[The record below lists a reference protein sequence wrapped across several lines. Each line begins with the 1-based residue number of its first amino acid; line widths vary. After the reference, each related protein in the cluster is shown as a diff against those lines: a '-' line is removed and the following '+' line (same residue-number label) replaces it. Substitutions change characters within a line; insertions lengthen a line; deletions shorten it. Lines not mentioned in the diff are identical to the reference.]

1 MTDINL
7 SVEKSEVQEG
17 KSMKVVVGKVP
28 ENADGEIQLKVDN
41 PTLATIDQSGN
52 FVAKQAG
59 EVTIIAT
66 SGSIERR
73 VKVKI
78 TKVSSG
84 PQPNPK
90 PENPSSP
97 SHPSIKPAP
106 TPGTSSNFVTPS
118 SNEATKNLP
127 KEEEKNLQKQEEL
140 KERSFI
146 DTENHWAK
154 DAISY
159 VVGKGYFK
167 GVGNDRFA
175 PNKSITRADFV
186 TVLGRMAGIDQS
198 KYTSNPFSDLE
209 NNYATAYI
217 IWAAENDIV
226 KGVGNGKFE
235 SNRPITRE
243 EMAVVMSRY
252 LCVTGK
258 TLQDKQDV
266 PFNDQSDI
274 SPWAQEA
281 VKDMAKKGIVQGMEN
296 RCFSPKTSFTRAQ
309 VAQVLYNIDKN
320 SK

>member
-1 MTDINL
+1 
-7 SVEKSEVQEG
+7 
-17 KSMKVVVGKVP
+17 
-28 ENADGEIQLKVDN
+28 
-41 PTLATIDQSGN
+41 
-52 FVAKQAG
+52 AKC
-59 EVTIIAT
+59 
-66 SGSIERR
+66 GSIEKQ

-78 TKVSSG
+78 TKVSSK
-84 PQPNPK
+84 PQPNPR
-90 PENPSSP
+90 PENP

-106 TPGTSSNFVTPS
+106 TPDRSGNFVTQP
-118 SNEATKNLP
+118 SNEVSKNLP
-127 KEEEKNLQKQEEL
+127 KEENKNLTKQEEL
-140 KERSFI
+140 KKRRFI

-154 DAISY
+154 HAIDY
-159 VVGKGYFK
+159 VVEKGYFK

-175 PNKSITRADFV
+175 PNKSITRGDFV

-252 LCVTGK
+252 LYVTGK

>member
-1 MTDINL
+1 M
-7 SVEKSEVQEG
+7 
-17 KSMKVVVGKVP
+17 
-28 ENADGEIQLKVDN
+28 
-41 PTLATIDQSGN
+41 
-52 FVAKQAG
+52 
-59 EVTIIAT
+59 
-66 SGSIERR
+66 
-73 VKVKI
+73 
-78 TKVSSG
+78 
-84 PQPNPK
+84 
-90 PENPSSP
+90 
-97 SHPSIKPAP
+97 
-106 TPGTSSNFVTPS
+106 TPS
-118 SNEATKNLP
+118 SNEVTKNLP
-127 KEEEKNLQKQEEL
+127 KEEKKNLQKQEEL

-146 DTENHWAK
+146 DTKNHWAK

-159 VVGKGYFK
+159 VAGKGYFK

-209 NNYATAYI
+209 NNYATAYV

-243 EMAVVMSRY
+243 EMAVVMSKY
-252 LCVTGK
+252 LYVTGR

-266 PFNDQSDI
+266 PFKDQSDI
-274 SPWAQEA
+274 SLWAQEA
-281 VKDMAKKGIVQGMEN
+281 VNDMAKKGIVQGMEN
-296 RCFSPKTSFTRAQ
+296 GCFSPKTSFTRAQ